1 MKKQLTLKVKPSEAT
16 DDNYL
21 KKIVAVEA
29 GCKESDI
36 TGYTVLRKSID
47 ARSRQVFVNLSV
59 EAFINEPYHHR
70 SFNKINFG
78 DVNHSKKKVII
89 IGAGPA
95 GLFAALQLI
104 EKGIK
109 PIILSIL
116 KAIIVLVKAAL
127 ALIVMANYIPAV
139 LNVAM

>member
-21 KKIVAVEA
+21 KKIVALEA

-47 ARSRQVFVNLSV
+47 ARSRQVYVNLSI

-78 DVNHSKKKVII
+78 DVTHAKKSVII

-104 EKGIK
+104 EKG
-109 PIILSIL
+109 
-116 KAIIVLVKAAL
+116 
-127 ALIVMANYIPAV
+127 N
-139 LNVAM
+139 